1 MLPIAPI
8 TPRVAALA
16 LRSDGKESEHIGFAL
31 SRLAH
36 VAQASQFWIS
46 PAREHRPI
54 LFRLRCSETA
64 PARLGLH
71 RSGLTSLRPQV
82 SLTPRRQATRPGGNP
97 HPSTPCGHRPVA
109 STCQRGVRESAP
121 ALSRGFSTR
130 NQAAADCHAVATCA
144 QTAAAGKAALVS
156 RDGTTRH
163 IPSRQ
168 TSAPSQQT
176 RAENN
181 LLRSA
186 DGMGDCSTRHGTTR
200 RYI

>member
-1 MLPIAPI
+1 MDFP
-8 TPRVAALA
+8 
-16 LRSDGKESEHIGFAL
+16 G
-31 SRLAH
+31 SR
-36 VAQASQFWIS
+36 AQADSV
-46 PAREHRPI
+46 PATM
-54 LFRLRCSETA
+54 LV

-71 RSGLTSLRPQV
+71 RSGLTSLRPQF

-97 HPSTPCGHRPVA
+97 QPSTPSGHRPVA
-109 STCQRGVRESAP
+109 STCQRGVRESAL

-130 NQAAADCHAVATCA
+130 NQAAADCDPVAPCS

-168 TSAPSQQT
+168 TSAANQQT
-176 RAENN
+176 AQKQFAAFGGWHGRPAK
-181 LLRSA
+181 LTVLTRCA
-186 DGMGDCSTRHGTTR
+186 PVVLPCLTRHCTTR